1 MESLIEMETEGGVLH
16 GALPWLIEIFEILA
30 AVIDIAAIVLLL
42 IGAARFL
49 TGVVIAEV
57 GKSGPERVRRTNRE
71 RIELGRY
78 ILAGLELFI
87 VSDIIHT
94 ALSLAL
100 ADLVFLGLLVIN
112 PLVAATERQFEI
124 LMSRYQT
131 GENRTLSVS
140 GEGLWL
146 RQGSQFGQTVIRAA
160 RANSDGTSLFEASFF
175 VFDPEGQAQSPFR
188 GPRSAPPG

>member
-87 VSDIIHT
+87 VSDVIHT
-94 ALSLAL
+94 AISLRF
-100 ADLVFLGLLVIN
+100 ADLMFLLLLVI
-112 PLVAATERQFEI
+112 
-124 LMSRYQT
+124 
-131 GENRTLSVS
+131 
-140 GEGLWL
+140 
-146 RQGSQFGQTVIRAA
+146 IR
-160 RANSDGTSLFEASFF
+160 SITSFF
-175 VFDPEGQAQSPFR
+175 LDRELEQLKKELGDD
-188 GPRSAPPG
+188 